1 MNSSGQCERV
11 NRTVF
16 EARDFEVLNVTL
28 GTQEALIWD
37 RAIEPRVEGLSI
49 NLKRKMRQTVTV

>member
-1 MNSSGQCERV
+1 MNSSTQCERV

-16 EARDFEVLNVTL
+16 EAQDFEVLNVTL
-28 GTQEALIWD
+28 GAQEALICD

-49 NLKRKMRQTVTV
+49 NLKRQRRQTVTV